1 MIKVLFIH
9 LPRQEVAFGKE
20 CRKINSCGSL
30 KRDFY
35 AGFIPNFSGF
45 GDVTWSRKEQH
56 FGGGEKLPECYL
68 FKRKA

>member
-45 GDVTWSRKEQH
+45 GALTWWRK
-56 FGGGEKLPECYL
+56 
-68 FKRKA
+68 